1 MPGVPEVAAGF
12 LLLVKAQKLFQLMIL
27 LCTFKQIA
35 HNIIVRNEE
44 EKMMGIESKR
54 AKSIFFIFFLSG
66 MSALIYE
73 VVWLRIL
80 IRVLGC
86 TVYATSTILGS
97 FMAGLALGSYTLGK
111 CVDRSPRLLRLY
123 AFLELGIALSAFA
136 MPFVFELLVPVYR
149 WVYDLTNESTLSS
162 VRAGLVFLCLI
173 VPTTLM
179 GGTLPVLS
187 GFLARE
193 KSQFGNRMGT
203 LYGINTLGA
212 IVGVLGSGFFFIGHL
227 GEFNTILI
235 GIGGNLYAAS
245 VAFYLNRKQVSVQ
258 SISADVRQTVPHQMA
273 REAAISPYSNRVRLV
288 VMIAFA
294 VSGFAALGYEVVWT
308 RILPLFLETSIYA
321 FSAMLSIYL
330 IGIALGSLW
339 GRKFVDRLEDPVYL
353 FAILE
358 IVIAFFAVLG
368 LILLVPIDK
377 KNLSGLLAASVLIF
391 PVTICLGILFPT
403 VARCFT
409 KSEESIGKSIGQIYS
424 VNTVGCILGSL
435 TCGFIFIPVLG
446 SARTILVLSGINL
459 LIGITLLL
467 AGARTYRQTR
477 RLSFAIAGI
486 ICTLLAAQI
495 VHDPFYQIT
504 KQRIKNMFGD
514 NGIIYLHR
522 ESIAATV
529 TAFGSLQYPL
539 WKQLWINGYNTT
551 ILVTDTKLMAHLPIL
566 LTENPKDVLIVC
578 FGMGT
583 TLRSAVVHEN
593 LAVDVVD
600 LVPDTYDAY
609 EFFHRDGPEILKNP
623 RVNHFVDDGRN
634 YLLMRDKSY
643 SVITIDPAPPIHSA
657 GTVNLYSREFIT
669 LCKDHLDPNGTLC
682 LWIPEAHYTEVRMIM
697 QTFQSVFPHTSVWK
711 GPVCDGLYLIGTQ
724 KPVQIP
730 LDRFHQAF
738 KNKKFLEDINEL
750 DKSVYSGDVLADLF
764 ILNETE
770 LAEYLQDVPI
780 ITDNYPYTEF
790 PLWRSLLDPNR
801 HKYCNPLNLLHW
813 KEQRKVKEN

>member
-1 MPGVPEVAAGF
+1 
-12 LLLVKAQKLFQLMIL
+12 
-27 LCTFKQIA
+27 
-35 HNIIVRNEE
+35 
-44 EKMMGIESKR
+44 MGIEYKR
-54 AKSIFFIFFLSG
+54 VKSIFFLFFLSG
-66 MSALIYE
+66 ISALIYE

-86 TVYATSTILGS
+86 TVYATSTILGA
-97 FMAGLALGSYTLGK
+97 FMAGLALGSYMLGK
-111 CVDRSPRLLRLY
+111 YVDRSPHLLRLY
-123 AFLELGIALSAFA
+123 SFLELGIALSAFA
-136 MPFVFELLVPVYR
+136 MPFVFELLVPIYR
-149 WVYDLTNESTLSS
+149 WVHDLTNESILSI
-162 VRAGLVFLCLI
+162 VRACLIFLCLI

-187 GFLARE
+187 SFLARE

-212 IVGVLGSGFFFIGHL
+212 IVGVLGSGFIFIGLL

-235 GIGGNLYAAS
+235 GIGGNLFAAS

-258 SISADVRQTVPHQMA
+258 PVSAETRQTIPQQVA
-273 REAAISPYSNRVRLV
+273 REVVISPYSNHVRLV

-294 VSGFAALGYEVVWT
+294 ISGFAALAYEVVWT

-321 FSAMLSIYL
+321 FSTMLGIYL

-358 IVIAFFAVLG
+358 IVIAFFAVIG
-368 LILLVPIDK
+368 LLLLVPFDK
-377 KNLSGLLAASVLIF
+377 KNLSGVLAAIVLIF

-409 KSEESIGKSIGQIYS
+409 KSEESIGKSIGQLYS

-435 TCGFIFIPVLG
+435 VCGFIFIPVLG
-446 SARTILVLSGINL
+446 SAGTILVLSGINL
-459 LIGITLLL
+459 LVGITLLL
-467 AGARTYRQTR
+467 TGARTYHQTR
-477 RLSFAIAGI
+477 RLSLAVAGI
-486 ICTLLAAQI
+486 ICTLIAAQI

-504 KQRIKNMFGD
+504 RQRIKKLVSD
-514 NGIIYLHR
+514 NGIIYMHR
-522 ESIAATV
+522 ESVAATV
-529 TAFGSLQYPL
+529 TAFGSLQYPP
-539 WKQLWINGYNTT
+539 WKHLWINGHGMTV
-551 ILVTDTKLMAHLPIL
+551 LATDTKLMAHLPIL
-566 LTENPKDVLIVC
+566 LTENPKNVLIVC

-593 LAVDVVD
+593 LAIDVVE

-609 EFFHRDGPEILKNP
+609 EFYHRDGPEILKNS
-623 RVNHFVDDGRN
+623 RVNHIVNDGRN
-634 YLLMRDKSY
+634 YLLMHDKSY
-643 SVITIDPAPPIHSA
+643 SVITIDPSPPIHSA
-657 GTVNLYSREFIT
+657 GTVNLYSREFIA

-682 LWIPEAHYTEVRMIM
+682 LWLPQAHYTEARMIM
-697 QTFQSVFPHTSVWK
+697 KTFQSVFPHTSLWK

-730 LDRFHQAF
+730 LDRFHHAF
-738 KNKKFLEDINEL
+738 ENKRFLEDIMEL
-750 DKSVYSGDVLADLF
+750 DKSVYSGDVLANLF

-790 PLWRSLLDPNR
+790 PLWRSILDPNR
-801 HKYCNPLNLLHW
+801 NKYCNPVNVLHW
-813 KEQRKVKEN
+813 KKQRKVKEN